1 MCGGGLGGGLIQI
14 DFNSCDVNY
23 FDLNGGFK
31 LC

>member
-1 MCGGGLGGGLIQI
+1 MGGGGGLIQI